1 MGLHHA
7 LSPAVTEACMLF
19 SLSIASK
26 HTSNSTV
33 FLEQADHVLDE
44 RVHQADMDVLRI
56 AFPLLDRETRSMV
69 LPMTFR
75 TASSAGGCWMP

>member
-1 MGLHHA
+1 
-7 LSPAVTEACMLF
+7 
-19 SLSIASK
+19 
-26 HTSNSTV
+26 
-33 FLEQADHVLDE
+33 
-44 RVHQADMDVLRI
+44 MDVLRI